1 MLVGGARYDAR
12 LKVCGF
18 SQNGLLVRTFGKFFP
33 TGLSGYLPWTFAL
46 IETRFVCDSSLL
58 FSSVLRNALLQHPSH
73 PVGYN
78 LVE

>member
-1 MLVGGARYDAR
+1 VDYLYVRSVNSFLRAYLVIFR
-12 LKVCGF
+12 
-18 SQNGLLVRTFGKFFP
+18 GLL
-33 TGLSGYLPWTFAL
+33 LC